1 MAGGRK
7 GKQVAREGSRPSKKR
22 REPLV
27 MQAPSG
33 KGKGDTISQLPDS
46 HDPERWALFGNR
58 RIWPER
64 GINLTVFA
72 NTFVP
77 ETVDIMRWTGFARTP
92 NMAALELVREFY
104 YAMVPYQFYQ
114 GVPVMV
120 RGTEVRITASR
131 INRWF
136 GAPEDLGDLVDG
148 LPEHEHFEPYGGE
161 LASNLRMDGDTAWND
176 YRHPLLLS
184 ELKLDAAFWLMFE
197 TYSLVPST
205 HRTNLGYDLARCL
218 YCTRNGL
225 RMDIGQIIMKGIC
238 RGGHSTKG
246 PLPFPCLITHFCE
259 RSGLIGLRPIMGP
272 MLDEDI
278 VLFDGEFPDDDP
290 DDHDYNEQNLDEDPD
305 AEHADQMSGMSEFLS
320 ALQEMRLQIDTN
332 HQAYMGEFAYMT
344 ARMDSF
350 QRGLTDAGIHIPYV
364 QRRATGP
371 STSEP
376 GSSSQQAPQ
385 DPTMPRQ
392 HP

>member
-33 KGKGDTISQLPDS
+33 KGKGDTISQPPDS
-46 HDPERWALFGNR
+46 HDPERWALFRNR

-77 ETVDIMRWTGFARTP
+77 ETVDIMGWTGFARTP

-131 INRWF
+131 INRLF

-148 LPEHEHFEPYGGE
+148 LPKHEHFEPYGGE
-161 LASNLRMDGDTAWND
+161 LASNLRMDDDTAWND
-176 YRHPLLLS
+176 YRRQLLLS

-205 HRTNLGYDLARCL
+205 HRTDLGSAAISLLD
-218 YCTRNGL
+218 
-225 RMDIGQIIMKGIC
+225 
-238 RGGHSTKG
+238 H
-246 PLPFPCLITHFCE
+246 PLL
-259 RSGLIGLRPIMGP
+259 
-272 MLDEDI
+272 
-278 VLFDGEFPDDDP
+278 
-290 DDHDYNEQNLDEDPD
+290 
-305 AEHADQMSGMSEFLS
+305 
-320 ALQEMRLQIDTN
+320 
-332 HQAYMGEFAYMT
+332 
-344 ARMDSF
+344 
-350 QRGLTDAGIHIPYV
+350 
-364 QRRATGP
+364 
-371 STSEP
+371 
-376 GSSSQQAPQ
+376 
-385 DPTMPRQ
+385 
-392 HP
+392 

>member
-1 MAGGRK
+1 MTGGRK

-27 MQAPSG
+27 MQAPTG
-33 KGKGDTISQLPDS
+33 KGKGDTISQPPDS
-46 HDPERWALFGNR
+46 HDPERWALFGNK

-64 GINLTVFA
+64 GINLTVFG

-77 ETVDIMRWTGFARTP
+77 ETVDIMGWTGFARTP

-104 YAMVPYQFYQ
+104 YAM
-114 GVPVMV
+114 GVPVTV
-120 RGTEVRITASR
+120 RRTEVWITTSR
-131 INRWF
+131 INKWF

-148 LPEHEHFEPYGGE
+148 LPEHEHFQPYGGE

-176 YRHPLLLS
+176 YRHPLPLS

-197 TYSLVPST
+197 TYSFVPST
-205 HRTNLGYDLARCL
+205 HRTDLGYDLAHCL

-259 RSGLIGLRPIMGP
+259 EAGINVRGGGWTMFAPTSDIGKKVYNELAQRRGLRSISGP
-272 MLDEDI
+272 MLEEDI

-305 AEHADQMSGMSEFLS
+305 AEPPD
-320 ALQEMRLQIDTN
+320 
-332 HQAYMGEFAYMT
+332 
-344 ARMDSF
+344 
-350 QRGLTDAGIHIPYV
+350 
-364 QRRATGP
+364 
-371 STSEP
+371 
-376 GSSSQQAPQ
+376 
-385 DPTMPRQ
+385 
-392 HP
+392 